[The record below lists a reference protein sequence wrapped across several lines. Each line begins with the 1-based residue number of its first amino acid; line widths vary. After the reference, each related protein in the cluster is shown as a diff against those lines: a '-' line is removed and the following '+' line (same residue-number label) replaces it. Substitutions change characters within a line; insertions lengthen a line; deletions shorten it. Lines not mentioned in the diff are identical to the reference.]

1 MATDPLSLIFIA
13 CFLFGLLFFIGT
25 ILLGNL
31 GHGQAG
37 HTTHTGGHVPTH
49 VGGTHVGGQ
58 SVSHVSHV
66 VSHNT
71 QAVGHHV
78 TPVGHQNNF
87 SIAPFI
93 NPTTIALFL
102 LGFGFFGYI
111 SHNTAQ
117 FVLPLT
123 LVLAALGGLVIAAL
137 LLLLVTRLFGDSEG
151 ETIQDVSDRTGL
163 LGKVSISIRENNIG
177 EIIYVSPGGM
187 RKSIPARSVNGQ
199 SIESGQEVV
208 VVNYQRGGGIAEVD
222 TWEHFMHE
230 NEEEE
235 PQAQPQVQVQAQGQP
250 ETPDAD
256 TLAKLRALLEESET
270 ANTEL
275 VIRNDSQK
283 E

>member
-1 MATDPLSLIFIA
+1 MATDPLSLVFIA
-13 CFLFGLLFFIGT
+13 CFLFGLLFFVGT

-37 HTTHTGGHVPTH
+37 HATHTGGHAPTH
-49 VGGTHVGGQ
+49 VGGH
-58 SVSHVSHV
+58 SVSHA

-71 QAVGHHV
+71 QAVGHHA
-78 TPVGHQNNF
+78 TPAAHQGNHF
-87 SIAPFI
+87 SIGSYM

-102 LGFGFFGYI
+102 LGFGFFGYV

-123 LVLAALGGLVIAAL
+123 LVFAALGGLVVATL
-137 LLLLVTRLFGDSEG
+137 LLLLVSRLFGDSEG
-151 ETIQDVSDRTGL
+151 ATIQDVSDRTGL
-163 LGKVSISIRENNIG
+163 LGKVSISIRENNVG

-187 RKSIPARSVNGQ
+187 RKSIPARSVSGQ

-222 TWEHFMHE
+222 TWEHFMLE
-230 NEEEE
+230 NEEGE
-235 PQAQPQVQVQAQGQP
+235 PQVQVQAQGQP
-250 ETPDAD
+250 QTPDAD

>member
-1 MATDPLSLIFIA
+1 MATDPLSLVFIA
-13 CFLFGLLFFIGT
+13 CFLFGLLFFVGT

-37 HTTHTGGHVPTH
+37 HATHTGGHAPTH
-49 VGGTHVGGQ
+49 VGGQ
-58 SVSHVSHV
+58 NVSHA
-66 VSHNT
+66 VSHNS
-71 QAVGHHV
+71 QVVGHHV
-78 TPVGHQNNF
+78 TPTGHQSNNF
-87 SIAPFI
+87 SIAPFF

-102 LGFGFFGYI
+102 LGFGFFGYV

-123 LVLAALGGLVIAAL
+123 LVLAALGGLVVAAL

-151 ETIQDVSDRTGL
+151 ATIQDVSDRTGL

-187 RKSIPARSVNGQ
+187 RKSIPARSVSGQ

-230 NEEEE
+230 TEEEE
-235 PQAQPQVQVQAQGQP
+235 PQAQVQGQSP
-250 ETPDAD
+250 TPDAD
-256 TLAKLRALLEESET
+256 TLAKLRTLLEESET
-270 ANTEL
+270 SHTEL

-283 E
+283 

>member
-1 MATDPLSLIFIA
+1 
-13 CFLFGLLFFIGT
+13 
-25 ILLGNL
+25 
-31 GHGQAG
+31 
-37 HTTHTGGHVPTH
+37 
-49 VGGTHVGGQ
+49 
-58 SVSHVSHV
+58 VSHDTHAVS
-66 VSHNT
+66 
-71 QAVGHHV
+71 QHH
-78 TPVGHQNNF
+78 TEATHQGNNF
-87 SIAPFI
+87 SLAPFI

-102 LGFGFFGYI
+102 LGFGFFGYV

-123 LVLAALGGLVIAAL
+123 LVLAALGGLVVAIL
-137 LLLLVTRLFGDSEG
+137 LLILVSRLFGDSEG
-151 ETIQDVSDRTGL
+151 ATIQDVSDRTGL

-230 NEEEE
+230 NEEGE
-235 PQAQPQVQVQAQGQP
+235 PQVQVQAQGEP

>member
-1 MATDPLSLIFIA
+1 MATDPLSLVFIA

-37 HTTHTGGHVPTH
+37 HATHTGSHAP
-49 VGGTHVGGQ
+49 THVGGQ

-66 VSHNT
+66 VNQNT
-71 QAVGHHV
+71 QAVGHHAA
-78 TPVGHQNNF
+78 PVGHQNNF
-87 SIAPFI
+87 SLASFI

-102 LGFGFFGYI
+102 LGFGFFGYV
-111 SHNTAQ
+111 SHNTVQ

-123 LVLAALGGLVIAAL
+123 LVLAALGGLVVAAL
-137 LLLLVTRLFGDSEG
+137 LLLLVSRLFGDSEG
-151 ETIQDVSDRTGL
+151 ATIQDVSDRTGL

-187 RKSIPARSVNGQ
+187 RKSIPARSVSGQ

-230 NEEEE
+230 NEEVE
-235 PQAQPQVQVQAQGQP
+235 PQVQVQAQGQP

>member
-1 MATDPLSLIFIA
+1 MATDPLSLVFIA

-31 GHGQAG
+31 GHADHAG
-37 HTTHTGGHVPTH
+37 HIGHTDLGHATHIGGHD
-49 VGGTHVGGQ
+49 
-58 SVSHVSHV
+58 VSHVSH
-66 VSHNT
+66 
-71 QAVGHHV
+71 A
-78 TPVGHQNNF
+78 PVHSAHGQHSTTADQQSNHF
-87 SIAPFI
+87 SIAPYM

-102 LGFGFFGYI
+102 LGFGFFGYV
-111 SHNTAQ
+111 SHNTVQ

-123 LVLAALGGLVIAAL
+123 LVLAALGGLVVAAL
-137 LLLLVTRLFGDSEG
+137 LLFLVGRLFGDSEG
-151 ETIQDVSDRTGL
+151 ATIQDVSDRTGL

-187 RKSIPARSVNGQ
+187 RKSIPARSVSGQ

-208 VVNYQRGGGIAEVD
+208 VVNYQRGNGIAEVD

-230 NEEEE
+230 NEEVE
-235 PQAQPQVQVQAQGQP
+235 PQAQVQVQAQGQP
-250 ETPDAD
+250 HTPDAD

>member
-1 MATDPLSLIFIA
+1 MATDPLSLVFIA

-37 HTTHTGGHVPTH
+37 HATHTGGHAP
-49 VGGTHVGGQ
+49 THVGGQ
-58 SVSHVSHV
+58 SVSHVSHA

-102 LGFGFFGYI
+102 LGFGFFGYV
-111 SHNTAQ
+111 SHNTVQ

-123 LVLAALGGLVIAAL
+123 LVLAAFGGLVVAAL
-137 LLLLVTRLFGDSEG
+137 LLLLVSRLFGDSEG
-151 ETIQDVSDRTGL
+151 ATIQDVSDRTGL

-187 RKSIPARSVNGQ
+187 RKSIPARSVSGQ

-230 NEEEE
+230 NEEVE
-235 PQAQPQVQVQAQGQP
+235 PQVQVQAQGQP

>member
-1 MATDPLSLIFIA
+1 MATDPLSLVFIA

-31 GHGQAG
+31 GHADHGG
-37 HTTHTGGHVPTH
+37 HIGHAEHIGHIDLGHAIHTGGHDIT
-49 VGGTHVGGQ
+49 
-58 SVSHVSHV
+58 HVSHAPV
-66 VSHNT
+66 HDTHV
-71 QAVGHHV
+71 HHS
-78 TPVGHQNNF
+78 TGADHQDNHF
-87 SIAPFI
+87 SIASYM

-123 LVLAALGGLVIAAL
+123 LVLAALGGLVVAIL

-151 ETIQDVSDRTGL
+151 ATIQDVSDRTGL

-230 NEEEE
+230 NEEGE
-235 PQAQPQVQVQAQGQP
+235 PQAQVQVQAQGQP
-250 ETPDAD
+250 QTPDAD